1 LNKTN
6 TGMHTNKAVK
16 IRGGRHKYIC
26 SRWLFVALIVVF
38 FLTSSGR
45 AADIFVFLGTLAAAA
60 VYNVLVHI
68 YTLKFT
74 RVNYGIPAIISY
86 MDIAVI
92 SIFLYQSGGMDSC
105 IYILYFFIIG
115 YSGVSNNKADVLQTG
130 ILSITGYAISSILA
144 SKVDGLAFN
153 FWRFIAKNI
162 VLLIGTYGISRFN
175 YEVRRYGELHEKEF
189 KLARTDKLTGL
200 ANRHYFEQK
209 LREEVKYADFTHE
222 PLNILM
228 FDIDNF
234 KGFNDA
240 YGHVL
245 GDKLLILF
253 SNIIKKSIRNTD
265 TPVRYGGEEILIL
278 IRGLDIILA
287 KSVGERIR
295 RQLENQRINVESGEE
310 RSRVTVSCG
319 IAQYPRHSAN
329 IKKVIELADRALY
342 YAKEQGRNKVIVYN
356 EIGSAT

>member
-1 LNKTN
+1 MNKAN
-6 TGMHTNKAVK
+6 AGMFTNKRVK
-16 IRGGRHKYIC
+16 IRSKRHGYIC
-26 SRWLFVALIVVF
+26 CRWLFIVLVIVF
-38 FLTSSGR
+38 FLTSSSR
-45 AADIFVFLGTLAAAA
+45 AVSIFVFLETLAAAA
-60 VYNVLVHI
+60 VYNVLAHI
-68 YTLKFT
+68 YIVKLT
-74 RVNYGIPAIISY
+74 RVNRKLPSIISY
-86 MDIAVI
+86 MDIALM

-115 YSGVSNNKADVLQTG
+115 HSGVSNNKMGVLQAG
-130 ILSITGYAISSILA
+130 ILSIIGYAISSILA
-144 SKVDGLAFN
+144 LKVEGLAFN
-153 FWRFIAKNI
+153 LWGFVAKNI
-162 VLLIGTYGISRFN
+162 VLLIGTNVILWFN
-175 YEVRRYGELHEKEF
+175 CEVRRYDELHEKEF

-209 LREEVKYADFTHE
+209 LREEVRYADFTQE

-234 KGFNDA
+234 KRFNDA

-245 GDKLLILF
+245 GDKLLVLF
-253 SNIIKKSIRNTD
+253 SSIIKQSIRNTD
-265 TPVRYGGEEILIL
+265 TPVRYGGEEFLVL

-295 RQLENQRINVESGEE
+295 GQLENQKISVESGGK

-319 IAQYPRHSAN
+319 IAQYPRHSSN

-342 YAKEQGRNKVIVYN
+342 KAKELGRNRVVVYD
-356 EIGSAT
+356 ETCSAT